1 MILLYSENHPLSENA
16 SNIPPPSPWVKLL
29 SWLARGLIASLP
41 TTVPLP
47 DQVNK
52 EQMEAGRATI
62 KSAQREIAA

>member
-1 MILLYSENHPLSENA
+1 MLIKIILF
-16 SNIPPPSPWVKLL
+16 
-29 SWLARGLIASLP
+29 
-41 TTVPLP
+41 T